1 MAATSSRAASPGA
14 RALPDGARARSF
26 ALRSEHLALAMILV
40 LSGLLEFVKLG
51 QNGFANI
58 YYSAAVKSMLRS
70 WHNFFFLAS
79 GPHGVV
85 SVDKP
90 PLGLWL
96 EAASAKLFGFSPL
109 SLLVPEGICAML
121 AVALM
126 YRIVAPRLG
135 TLAGLASALALAIF
149 PSFVAVS
156 RDNGVDPLLILL
168 MLAACGVAVAAI
180 ESGRTRTLI
189 GCALLVGLAFNAKGL
204 AAYLCVPGIAVGYL
218 VCAPGSWRRRIAQLV
233 AAGIVAGLVSASWS
247 AIVDAT
253 PSAQRPF
260 VGSTFTNS
268 EISLEFGY
276 NGFGRVGGQEGGPG
290 SVMHDE
296 TTAQFPL
303 VRPGIDAPES
313 EVEKAWHRAHPHPA
327 PQPVQH
333 VPAPP
338 THGRVRSTTLIPFAS
353 THRTPVRIFGRG
365 LGDQAGWDVPFA
377 VVGAIA
383 LLLVVWW
390 RRRDRRMAL
399 LLVLGGWFAVELLT
413 LDFSKGIVHPYYASA
428 LGPGVAAMIGA
439 AVCGL
444 GALLRSER
452 PKLAITGYALSVI
465 AVSGTVG
472 AQLFLIQRYGDPLW
486 WRIPLVLVSFAALL
500 AMPFLRARA
509 SWALGVTVAA
519 ALVAPMVYS
528 FSVWLA
534 PVNGTFPTAGPYN
547 AAGFGGYGVRR
558 ASARTDRNLIH
569 FLRTHGATQPYAL
582 LTNSSDQASPLIL
595 LGLGADAVGG
605 YNTTDPA
612 MSARRLATLVA
623 AHLARYVYVDGP
635 YATRGSNSATNAA
648 RLVCPEIPSLVW
660 NDGSIAASS
669 VLVDC
674 AGRARY
680 LRHPYRFARSFLR
693 SAKRFDPTFRYKL

>member
-1 MAATSSRAASPGA
+1 M
-14 RALPDGARARSF
+14 LI
-26 ALRSEHLALAMILV
+26 LA

-79 GPHGVV
+79 GPHALV

-96 EAASAKLFGFSPL
+96 ETASAKVFGFTPL
-109 SLLVPEGICAML
+109 SLLIPEGICAVL
-121 AVALM
+121 AVALI

-135 TLAGLASALALAIF
+135 VLAGLASALALAVF

-156 RDNGVDPLLILL
+156 RDNGVDPLLILV
-168 MLAACGVAVAAI
+168 MLAACGAAVSAI
-180 ESGRTRTLI
+180 ESGRTRTLL
-189 GCALLVGLAFNAKGL
+189 GCALLVGLAFNTKGL

-218 VCAPGSWRRRIAQLV
+218 VCAPGSVRRRLAQLV
-233 AAGIVAGLVSASWS
+233 VAGVLAGLVSASWS
-247 AIVDAT
+247 AVVDAT

-260 VGSTFTNS
+260 VGSTFNNS

-290 SVMHDE
+290 DVTHDE
-296 TTAQFPL
+296 ITKQFPL

-313 EVEKAWHRAHPHPA
+313 PLERAYHRAHPSAPA
-327 PQPVQH
+327 KPVH
-333 VPAPP
+333 RVPRLVSG
-338 THGRVRSTTLIPFAS
+338 THGRVRSTQLVPFAS

-365 LGDQAGWDVPFA
+365 LGDQAGWDVPLA
-377 VVGAIA
+377 LIGALA
-383 LLLVVWW
+383 LLFVVW
-390 RRRDRRMAL
+390 RSRRDRRAAV
-399 LLVLGGWFAVELLT
+399 LLVLGGWFAVELAT
-413 LDFSKGIVHPYYASA
+413 LDFSSGIVHPYYASA
-428 LGPGVAAMIGA
+428 LGPGLAAMIGA
-439 AVCGL
+439 AVIGL
-444 GALLRSER
+444 GSLLRSAR
-452 PKLAITGYALSVI
+452 PKVAITGYVLSVI

-472 AQLFLIQRYGDPLW
+472 TQLFLIQRYGDPLW
-486 WRIPLVLVSFAALL
+486 WRIPLVLISFGALL

-509 SWALGVTVAA
+509 GWALAVAVAA

-547 AAGFGGYGVRR
+547 AAGYGGYGVKR
-558 ASARTDRNLIH
+558 ASAHTDRNLIR
-569 FLRTHGATQPYAL
+569 FLRMHGATSPYAL

-612 MSARRLATLVA
+612 MSARRLATLVGE
-623 AHLARYVYVDGP
+623 HKARYVYVDGP
-635 YATRGSNSATNAA
+635 YDTRGSNGATNAA
-648 RLVCPEIPSLVW
+648 RLVCPEIPSSVW
-660 NDGSIAASS
+660 NNGSIAASS

-674 AGRARY
+674 AGRAKY
-680 LRHPYRFARSFLR
+680 LRHPYAFARSFIPK
-693 SAKRFDPTFRYKL
+693 AKRFDPRFRYKL